1 MATIRRPL
9 DCFPALHTQSF
20 DEARASIGE
29 IFCPHALLPVSTAR
43 TLDMRLHHVGLAD
56 ASVNYLEY
64 GQDVQVVPSEFPDFY
79 LLQITLAGAN
89 ELHCGKEAVTSSRG
103 VGTVTGPGQRLRLR
117 WSDDC
122 REIIFRFERGALE
135 GHLAAQLGR
144 PVSRSLQFDIAL
156 NLATG
161 AGASVWRAAQYV
173 VTELEQ
179 QGPAERL
186 SPVTVQLE
194 QLLMCTLLHGQSHN
208 YSEALH
214 REVPAAAPRFIQRAE
229 AYMEAHCEDSIT
241 LEELTAVVG
250 VGARTL
256 QKGFRRYRG
265 ITPLQFF
272 KQVRMERVR
281 EALRHADPRD
291 DTVSRI
297 ALDYGFSQLGRFA
310 AEYRQRFGES
320 PSDTLH
326 R

>member
-1 MATIRRPL
+1 
-9 DCFPALHTQSF
+9 
-20 DEARASIGE
+20 
-29 IFCPHALLPVSTAR
+29 
-43 TLDMRLHHVGLAD
+43 MRLHHTDLAS

-64 GQDVQVVPSEFPDFY
+64 GQDVRVVPSEFPDFY
-79 LLQITLAGAN
+79 LLQIILAGAN
-89 ELHCGKEAVTSSRG
+89 ELHCDKQAVTSSRG

-122 REIIFRFERGALE
+122 RELIFRFGRGALE

-144 PVSRSLQFDIAL
+144 PVSRPLQFDIAL
-156 NLATG
+156 DLAAG
-161 AGASVWRAAQYV
+161 AGAGESVWRAAQYV
-173 VTELEQ
+173 VSELEQ
-179 QGPAERL
+179 QGPVERL
-186 SPVTVQLE
+186 SPINAQLE

-214 REVPAAAPRFIQRAE
+214 REAPAASPRFIQRAE

-241 LEELTAVVG
+241 VEELTAVVG

-265 ITPLQFF
+265 ITPLQFL
-272 KQVRMERVR
+272 KQVRLERVR
-281 EALRHADPRD
+281 EALRHADPRA

-320 PSDTLH
+320 PSDTLN

>member
-1 MATIRRPL
+1 MATIQRPL

-20 DEARASIGE
+20 DEARAGIGE
-29 IFCPHALLPVSTAR
+29 IFCPHALLPAAKAR
-43 TLDMRLHHVGLAD
+43 TLDMHLHHTDLAGT
-56 ASVNYLEY
+56 SVNYLEY
-64 GQDVQVVPSEFPDFY
+64 GQEVQIVPNEFPDFY

-89 ELHCGKEAVTSSRG
+89 ELHCGKQVVTSSRG
-103 VGTVTGPGQRLRLR
+103 VGTVTGPDQRLRLR

-122 REIIFRFERGALE
+122 REIIFRFELSALE
-135 GHLAAQLGR
+135 RHLAALLGR
-144 PVSRSLQFDIAL
+144 PQTRPLQFDIAM

-173 VTELEQ
+173 VAELEQ
-179 QGPAERL
+179 QGPLERL
-186 SPVTVQLE
+186 SPLRVQLE
-194 QLLMCTLLHGQSHN
+194 QLLMGTLLHGQSHN

-214 REVPAAAPRFIQRAE
+214 QEIPAAAPRFIQRAE
-229 AYMEAHCEDSIT
+229 AYMEAHCEDPIT
-241 LEELTAVVG
+241 LEELTTVVG

-265 ITPLQFF
+265 ITPLQFL
-272 KQVRMERVR
+272 KQVRLERVR

-297 ALDYGFSQLGRFA
+297 ALDHGLSQLGRFA

-326 R
+326 H